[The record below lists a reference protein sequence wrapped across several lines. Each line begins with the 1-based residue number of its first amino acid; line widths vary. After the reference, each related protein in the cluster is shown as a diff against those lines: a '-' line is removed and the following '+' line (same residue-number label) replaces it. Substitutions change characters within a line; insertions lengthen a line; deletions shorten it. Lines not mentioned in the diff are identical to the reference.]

1 MKALVAYTRL
11 LNGQRHVGFEVRSMT
26 CFNGFN
32 SESAFTPKPNSV
44 IDVSVNLA
52 YMGSEACTV
61 RPSEAR
67 DTLWECIGM
76 GWLSNNVVA
85 GEAFSAML
93 SSPPNYAGNR
103 EQLTSMLNIEHITNR
118 VISMSSYSWV
128 SGTRVLT
135 EHEVWIGDALAQLKA
150 AAVGSIPQSEA
161 IRLSGSL
168 MYCAVHLNQYH
179 QWCLYDFVGSERP
192 SGAAVSYLQV
202 YRNTSQ
208 NILNVNNNVKLQ
220 SVAALL
226 ACIDPGGQ
234 HYKTTFK
241 SFMPI
246 LSNLFNAGGDSD
258 IFSFADSPFV
268 ALQAMRFGTFSLSN
282 FYLDSRPM
290 TTEGRYAKG
299 QQSIK
304 LAEKVARAARERQL
318 IPSNFTNGVKKAWEI
333 QQAFVAAFSPLQFF
347 SRSLHRQSVDIESAL
362 AIARRDLPAPE
373 TVGVHLRASLV
384 RMTDLNIPL
393 VPVSPTVTEATAR
406 SAGAAAG
413 FQVWVSQND
422 ELDAPV

>member
-11 LNGQRHVGFEVRSMT
+11 LNGQRHVGFEVRIMT

-44 IDVSVNLA
+44 IDVSVNLEGV
-52 YMGSEACTV
+52 GSEACTV
-61 RPSEAR
+61 RPSEASG
-67 DTLWECIGM
+67 TLWECIGM

-93 SSPPNYAGNR
+93 NSPPNFAGNR

-118 VISMSSYSWV
+118 VTSMSSYSWV
-128 SGTRVLT
+128 AGTRVLT
-135 EHEVWIGDALAQLKA
+135 EHEGWIGTALAQLKA
-150 AAVGSIPQSEA
+150 AAVDSIPQSESV
-161 IRLSGSL
+161 RLRGSL
-168 MYCAVHLNQYH
+168 MYCAVHLNPYH

-208 NILNVNNNVKLQ
+208 NILNVSNTVKLQ

-226 ACIDPGGQ
+226 VCIDPGGH

-333 QQAFVAAFSPLQFF
+333 QQAFVSVFSPLQFF
-347 SRSLHRQSVDIESAL
+347 TRSLHSQSVAIESAL
-362 AIARRDLPAPE
+362 AVARRDLPEPQA
-373 TVGVHLRASLV
+373 VGINLRASLT

-393 VPVSPTVTEATAR
+393 VPVSPTVTEAAAR

>member
-1 MKALVAYTRL
+1 
-11 LNGQRHVGFEVRSMT
+11 
-26 CFNGFN
+26 
-32 SESAFTPKPNSV
+32 
-44 IDVSVNLA
+44 
-52 YMGSEACTV
+52 
-61 RPSEAR
+61 
-67 DTLWECIGM
+67 M
-76 GWLSNNVVA
+76 GWLSNNVIA
-85 GEAFSAML
+85 GESFTAMMNN
-93 SSPPNYAGNR
+93 PPNFAGSR

-128 SGTRVLT
+128 AGTRVLT
-135 EHEVWIGDALAQLKA
+135 EHEGWIGDALAQLKA
-150 AAVGSIPQSEA
+150 AAVTIIPQSEA
-161 IRLSGSL
+161 IRLRGSF
-168 MYCAVHLNQYH
+168 MYCAVHLNPYH

-208 NILNVNNNVKLQ
+208 NILNVNNTVKLQ

-226 ACIDPGGQ
+226 ACVDPGGQ

-299 QQSIK
+299 QQS
-304 LAEKVARAARERQL
+304 LRLSEKVSRAARERQL
-318 IPSNFTNGVKKAWEI
+318 LPSNFTNGVKKAWEI

-347 SRSLHRQSVDIESAL
+347 TRSLHSQSVAIENAL
-362 AIARRDLPAPE
+362 AVARRDLPSPE
-373 TVGVHLRASLV
+373 TVGVQLRASLT

-393 VPVSPTVTEATAR
+393 VPVSPTVTEAAAR

>member
-1 MKALVAYTRL
+1 
-11 LNGQRHVGFEVRSMT
+11 
-26 CFNGFN
+26 
-32 SESAFTPKPNSV
+32 
-44 IDVSVNLA
+44 
-52 YMGSEACTV
+52 
-61 RPSEAR
+61 
-67 DTLWECIGM
+67 M
-76 GWLSNNVVA
+76 GWLSNNVIA
-85 GEAFSAML
+85 GESFTAML
-93 SSPPNYAGNR
+93 SNPPNYAGNR

-128 SGTRVLT
+128 AGTRVLT
-135 EHEVWIGDALAQLKA
+135 EHEGWIGNALAQLKSA
-150 AAVGSIPQSEA
+150 SVNNIPQSEA
-161 IRLSGSL
+161 IRLRGSL
-168 MYCAVHLNQYH
+168 MYCAVHLNPYH

-202 YRNTSQ
+202 YRNTSH
-208 NILNVNNNVKLQ
+208 NILNMNNTVKLQ

-234 HYKTTFK
+234 QYKTTFK

-299 QQSIK
+299 QQSTK

-318 IPSNFTNGVKKAWEI
+318 IPSNFTNQVKKAWEV
-333 QQAFVAAFSPLQFF
+333 QQQLVAAFNPLQFF
-347 SRSLHRQSVDIESAL
+347 TRALSSQTSAIENAL
-362 AIARRDLPAPE
+362 RNTQRDLPEPQN
-373 TVGVHLRASLV
+373 VGTNLRASLT

-406 SAGAAAG
+406 SAGAATG

>member
-1 MKALVAYTRL
+1 MKALVAYTRM

-52 YMGSEACTV
+52 GVGSEACTV
-61 RPSEAR
+61 RPSEASG
-67 DTLWECIGM
+67 TLWECIGM

-85 GEAFSAML
+85 GEAFTTMMNN
-93 SSPPNYAGNR
+93 PPNFAGSR

-118 VISMSSYSWV
+118 VISMLSYSWV
-128 SGTRVLT
+128 AGTRVLT
-135 EHEVWIGDALAQLKA
+135 DNETHIANALVQLKG
-150 AAVGSIPQSEA
+150 VGPTNVPQSEA
-161 IRLSGSL
+161 IRLRSSL
-168 MYCAVHLNQYH
+168 MYCAVHLNRCH

-208 NILNVNNNVKLQ
+208 NILNPNNTVKLQ

-268 ALQAMRFGTFSLSN
+268 ALQAMRFGTFSLSK

-299 QQSIK
+299 QQSVK

-318 IPSNFTNGVKKAWEI
+318 LPSDFTNDVKKAWEV
-333 QQAFVAAFSPLQFF
+333 QQALVSAFSPLQFF
-347 SRSLHRQSVDIESAL
+347 SRPLSSQSVAIESAL
-362 AIARRDLPAPE
+362 AVARRDLPSPE
-373 TVGVHLRASLV
+373 AVGVQLRASLT

-393 VPVSPTVTEATAR
+393 VPVAPTVTEAAAR

>member
-32 SESAFTPKPNSV
+32 SESAFTPKPNNV
-44 IDVSVNLA
+44 IDVSVNLEGV
-52 YMGSEACTV
+52 GSEACTV
-61 RPSEAR
+61 RPSEASG
-67 DTLWECIGM
+67 TLWECIGM
-76 GWLSNNVVA
+76 GWLSNNVVV

-93 SSPPNYAGNR
+93 NSPPNFSGSR

-128 SGTRVLT
+128 AGTRVLT
-135 EHEVWIGDALAQLKA
+135 EHEGWIGNALAQLKA
-150 AAVGSIPQSEA
+150 AAVTSIPQSEA
-161 IRLSGSL
+161 IRLRGSL

-208 NILNVNNNVKLQ
+208 NILSMNNTVKLQ

-318 IPSNFTNGVKKAWEI
+318 LPSNFTNGVKKAWEI
-333 QQAFVAAFSPLQFF
+333 QQAFVAAFNPLQFF
-347 SRSLHRQSVDIESAL
+347 TRSLHSQSVVIENAL
-362 AIARRDLPAPE
+362 AVARRDLPAPE
-373 TVGVHLRASLV
+373 TVGVQLRTSLA

-393 VPVSPTVTEATAR
+393 VPVSPTVTEAAAR

>member
-1 MKALVAYTRL
+1 MKALVAYTRM

-32 SESAFTPKPNSV
+32 SESAFTPKSNSV

-52 YMGSEACTV
+52 GVGSEACTV
-61 RPSEAR
+61 RPSEASG
-67 DTLWECIGM
+67 TLWECIGM

-85 GEAFSAML
+85 GEAFTAMMNN
-93 SSPPNYAGNR
+93 PPNYFGNR

-118 VISMSSYSWV
+118 VISLSSYSWV

-150 AAVGSIPQSEA
+150 AEVGSIPQSEA
-161 IRLSGSL
+161 IRLRGSL

-318 IPSNFTNGVKKAWEI
+318 IPANFTNGVKKAWEI
-333 QQAFVAAFSPLQFF
+333 QQAFFAAFSPLQFF
-347 SRSLHRQSVDIESAL
+347 TRSFERQASDVERAL
-362 AIARRDLPAPE
+362 AVARRDLPEPQH
-373 TVGVHLRASLV
+373 VGIHLRNSLT

-406 SAGAAAG
+406 SAGAATG
-413 FQVWVSQND
+413 FHVWVSQND

>member
-44 IDVSVNLA
+44 IDVSVNLEGV
-52 YMGSEACTV
+52 GSEACTV
-61 RPSEAR
+61 RPSEASG
-67 DTLWECIGM
+67 TLWECIGM
-76 GWLSNNVVA
+76 GWLSNNVVV

-93 SSPPNYAGNR
+93 NSPPNFAGSR

-128 SGTRVLT
+128 AGTRVLT
-135 EHEVWIGDALAQLKA
+135 EHEGWIGNALAQLKA
-150 AAVGSIPQSEA
+150 AAVASIPQSEA
-161 IRLSGSL
+161 VRLRGSL
-168 MYCAVHLNQYH
+168 MYCAVHLNPYH

-208 NILNVNNNVKLQ
+208 NILNVNNTVKLQ

-304 LAEKVARAARERQL
+304 LAEKVARAARERHL

-333 QQAFVAAFSPLQFF
+333 QQAFVSAFSPLQFF
-347 SRSLHRQSVDIESAL
+347 SRSLSSQSVAIESAL
-362 AIARRDLPAPE
+362 AVARRDLPEPRD
-373 TVGVHLRASLV
+373 VGVHLRNSLI

-393 VPVSPTVTEATAR
+393 VPVSPTVTEAAAR
-406 SAGAAAG
+406 SAGAAVG

>member
-1 MKALVAYTRL
+1 MKALVAYTRM
-11 LNGQRHVGFEVRSMT
+11 LNGQRHVGFEVRIMT

-44 IDVSVNLA
+44 IDVSVNLEGV
-52 YMGSEACTV
+52 GSEACTV
-61 RPSEAR
+61 RPSEASG
-67 DTLWECIGM
+67 TLWECIGM

-93 SSPPNYAGNR
+93 NSPPNFAGNR

-118 VISMSSYSWV
+118 VTSMSSYSWV
-128 SGTRVLT
+128 AGTRVLT
-135 EHEVWIGDALAQLKA
+135 EHEGWIGTALAQLKA
-150 AAVGSIPQSEA
+150 AAVDSIPQSESV
-161 IRLSGSL
+161 RLRGSL
-168 MYCAVHLNQYH
+168 MYCAVHLNPYH

-208 NILNVNNNVKLQ
+208 NILNVSNTVKLQ

-226 ACIDPGGQ
+226 VCIDPGGH

-333 QQAFVAAFSPLQFF
+333 QQAFVSVFSPLQFF
-347 SRSLHRQSVDIESAL
+347 TRSLHSQSVAIESAL
-362 AIARRDLPAPE
+362 AVARRDLPEPQA
-373 TVGVHLRASLV
+373 VGINLRASLT

-393 VPVSPTVTEATAR
+393 VPVSPTVTEAAAR

>member
-44 IDVSVNLA
+44 IDVSVNLEGV
-52 YMGSEACTV
+52 GSEACTV
-61 RPSEAR
+61 RPSEASG
-67 DTLWECIGM
+67 TLWECIGM

-85 GEAFSAML
+85 NESFTEMMNN
-93 SSPPNYAGNR
+93 PPNFAGNR

-118 VISMSSYSWV
+118 VISMSSYTWV
-128 SGTRVLT
+128 AGTRVLT
-135 EHEVWIGDALAQLKA
+135 EHEGWIGNALAQLKA
-150 AAVGSIPQSEA
+150 AAVTSIPQSEA
-161 IRLSGSL
+161 IRLRGSL
-168 MYCAVHLNQYH
+168 MYCAVHLNPYH

-208 NILNVNNNVKLQ
+208 TILNGNNTVKLQ

-226 ACIDPGGQ
+226 ACIDPGGR
-234 HYKTTFK
+234 HYKITFK

-246 LSNLFNAGGDSD
+246 LSNLFNVGGDSD

-299 QQSIK
+299 QQS
-304 LAEKVARAARERQL
+304 LRLSEKVSRAARERQL
-318 IPSNFTNGVKKAWEI
+318 LPSNFTNGVKKAWEV
-333 QQAFVAAFSPLQFF
+333 QQAFVAAFNPLQFF
-347 SRSLHRQSVDIESAL
+347 TRSMSVQSSSIESAL
-362 AIARRDLPAPE
+362 LNAQRDLPEPRD
-373 TVGVHLRASLV
+373 VGVHLRNSLT

-393 VPVSPTVTEATAR
+393 VPVSPTVTEAAAR